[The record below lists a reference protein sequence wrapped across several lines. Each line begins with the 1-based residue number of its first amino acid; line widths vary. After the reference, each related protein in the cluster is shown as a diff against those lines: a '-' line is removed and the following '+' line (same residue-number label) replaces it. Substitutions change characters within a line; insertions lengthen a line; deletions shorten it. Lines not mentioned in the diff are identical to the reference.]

1 MIYKFDMSKQE
12 GKLAQPKIDR
22 SVPYDHVTPDVKPF
36 NDFIELLQREYALES
51 SGYFWK
57 LIESKKI

>member
-1 MIYKFDMSKQE
+1 MSKQE